1 MEWWE
6 VLVQQTINGLTR
18 GAVFALIALGY
29 TMVYGIIELIN
40 FAHGDVFMLGLF
52 ISLAWFTLLG
62 VTKTLTGWQLVT
74 LLPLVF
80 VLTMLTTAA
89 LNVAIDR
96 VAYRPLRRSTR
107 LAPLITAIGVSF
119 MLENVALL
127 WKGPAPIAYPDV
139 FPSFDIL
146 REWFGLDSAIFLTTK
161 DLLVVGATIPL
172 MLALHYFVSRTT
184 WGKAMRATAQ
194 DRETAEAMGINVER
208 TILMTF
214 FIGGALAG
222 AAGLI
227 QGMYYNIGQW
237 WMGYQAGLR
246 AFTAAV
252 LGGIGNM
259 AGAALGGLMIGFLSA
274 WSDQYISARWTNAIV
289 FAIGAYT
296 MGLLNSPVLGSPLYG
311 YRWSFWVC
319 IWLAAGVSALLG
331 VVIGAPTLRVRGD
344 YLAII
349 TLGFGEIIPVAIR
362 NLGDITIQIG
372 ALRPIE
378 RLNLTGGE
386 NGVNPVGRPY
396 LPAVPFETD
405 PVPWYFLI
413 LIIGLASLWAMNRLR
428 DSRLGRAWMAIRE
441 DETAADCTGVNPI
454 STKLL
459 AFALGASFSGFAG
472 SVYAAKLQAI
482 TPGAFE
488 FQVSIMLLCMV
499 VLGGAGSLKGVI
511 LGGML
516 ITIFDRVALAQ
527 STTLVRAVGRTV
539 GVSALAAIDLTL
551 WRWFFFGLG
560 LVLVMLLRP
569 EGLVGRRVRPLA
581 AGADDATALEPTP
594 APR

>member
-52 ISLAWFTLLG
+52 VSLAWFTLLG
-62 VTKTLTGWQLVT
+62 ATQTLTGWQLVT
-74 LLPLVF
+74 VLPLVF
-80 VLTMLTTAA
+80 LLTMLTTAV

-96 VAYRPLRRSTR
+96 AAYRPLRRSTR

-139 FPSFDIL
+139 FPSVDIL
-146 REWFGLDSAIFLTTK
+146 REWFGVDSAIFVTTK

-222 AAGLI
+222 AAGL
-227 QGMYYNIGQW
+227 
-237 WMGYQAGLR
+237 R

-259 AGAALGGLMIGFLSA
+259 TGAALGGLFIGFLSA

-289 FAIGAYT
+289 FAI
-296 MGLLNSPVLGSPLYG
+296 
-311 YRWSFWVC
+311 
-319 IWLAAGVSALLG
+319 
-331 VVIGAPTLRVRGD
+331 
-344 YLAII
+344 
-349 TLGFGEIIPVAIR
+349 
-362 NLGDITIQIG
+362 
-372 ALRPIE
+372 
-378 RLNLTGGE
+378 
-386 NGVNPVGRPY
+386 
-396 LPAVPFETD
+396 
-405 PVPWYFLI
+405 LI
-413 LIIGLASLWAMNRLR
+413 
-428 DSRLGRAWMAIRE
+428 
-441 DETAADCTGVNPI
+441 
-454 STKLL
+454 
-459 AFALGASFSGFAG
+459 
-472 SVYAAKLQAI
+472 
-482 TPGAFE
+482 
-488 FQVSIMLLCMV
+488 
-499 VLGGAGSLKGVI
+499 
-511 LGGML
+511 
-516 ITIFDRVALAQ
+516 
-527 STTLVRAVGRTV
+527 
-539 GVSALAAIDLTL
+539 
-551 WRWFFFGLG
+551 
-560 LVLVMLLRP
+560 LVLVFRP
-569 EGLVGRRVRPLA
+569 HGLMG
-581 AGADDATALEPTP
+581 EQ
-594 APR
+594 APEKV